1 MFKIFVGFVISKSL
15 TFFKASKQVIWILI
29 TQIQILLSKRIIRG
43 FLYIVVRMHH
53 VNISSILFLFLFS
66 FFQEYPPGLK
76 LVPIGSK
83 TAMPFRTTNLII
95 FAPENVSNESE
106 NNSFVAWGCID
117 SGSRMEVW
125 IPWRGIISFAMLRR
139 CCLFDRWFF

>member
-1 MFKIFVGFVISKSL
+1 
-15 TFFKASKQVIWILI
+15 
-29 TQIQILLSKRIIRG
+29 
-43 FLYIVVRMHH
+43 MHH

-66 FFQEYPPGLK
+66 FFQEYPPGVK

-106 NNSFVAWGCID
+106 NNSFVACGDALIVDPGCR
-117 SGSRMEVW
+117 SEFHEEV
-125 IPWRGIISFAMLRR
+125 
-139 CCLFDRWFF
+139 